1 MTQEFHISV
10 TPLGEDEYF
19 VRTEKVP
26 VGGLLAE
33 EIVEWPVQQWLAQA
47 RQLFRDPLID
57 LLDGKSNT
65 QVIIP
70 DQIMA
75 QSGEIASPNLVGL
88 GQEMYQ
94 ELFKDT
100 LRDSWNC
107 AQGIA
112 HNRGEILQLRLGV
125 KNRRLS
131 SLPWEVL
138 HAGDRPLATGT
149 DVVFSRY
156 QPNTCLPKSTRKVSS
171 GQPLKILMA
180 IAAPTDKESLQ
191 LEKEFEALQQEL
203 QKNSGETQIHL
214 DILRQPGR
222 EQLTQALEQ
231 GQYQV
236 FHYAGHS
243 NWGNF
248 GGEICLV
255 SNKTGLT
262 ESLSGRDLAGLLV
275 NNGIEMAVFN
285 SCRGA
290 YNHIASP
297 TDEGVEINLA
307 EALVKRG
314 IPGVLAMAERIPDE
328 VSLILTQ
335 LFYRNLNQGYPIDLS
350 LSRARQGLISAYG
363 SHQLYWALPVLYL
376 HEKFDAYLT
385 KTGTNITAEVQEMQS
400 DRQFFDQQ
408 FDQEVETNSIFASE
422 SNMMSSEDSTFVP
435 IDELEDADFQEYE
448 YIESWENEEDGF
460 NERVEDST
468 VITNLLNQL
477 TKNELS
483 KPLETKDIQQQETP
497 ENYQQQQRSIVQPEV
512 SEEVTKP
519 EEAVKSNARKNN
531 NSKLF
536 AMTPARVLAPLI
548 SVVLSLGSI
557 WVFNNRQSQVNA
569 QLPLPPD
576 PVISHGYNSVRSV
589 NYTTDAT
596 QEAEKIAIQQFN
608 QNDIKT
614 GKMALEKLLEQGALE
629 AAKKVIDAIPA
640 RYTDNSDVNFL
651 KGRLAWE
658 NFQEGN
664 QNSLDEAIS
673 YWEKAVAKSP
683 HIALYQ
689 NALGF
694 AYYTK
699 GDINTA
705 YAAWLKVLHLSGEIT
720 PETEKYRAVNYKKQ
734 QQNLSINKR
743 EALNAYAGLG
753 LVMMKS
759 AQGQEKHL
767 NQALKY
773 VQKVMTEAGKEF
785 HVQQLQKNWLWSPAA
800 RQDWDELL
808 NLRTNSKSNEYN
820 HSEELT

>member
-1 MTQEFHISV
+1 MTQEFHISI

-33 EIVEWPVQQWLAQA
+33 EIVEWPVREWLAQA

-57 LLDGKSNT
+57 LLEGKSHS
-65 QVIIP
+65 QVVVP

-75 QSGEIASPNLVGL
+75 RSGEIASPNLVGL
-88 GQEMYQ
+88 GQEMYR

-112 HNRGEILQLRLGV
+112 HNRGELLQLRLGV

-156 QPNTCLPKSTRKVSS
+156 QPNTCLPKSTRKLSS
-171 GQPLKILMA
+171 EQPLKILMA
-180 IAAPTDKESLQ
+180 IAAPTDKDSLQ
-191 LEKEFEALQQEL
+191 LEKEFEALQKEL
-203 QKNSGETQIHL
+203 QKNSGETKIYL

-243 NWGNF
+243 NWGAF

-275 NNGIEMAVFN
+275 NNGIQMAVFN

-290 YNHIASP
+290 YNHIVNP
-297 TDEGVEINLA
+297 TDEGAELNLA

-314 IPGVLAMAERIPDE
+314 VPGVLAMAERIPDE
-328 VSLILTQ
+328 VALILTQ

-376 HEKFDAYLT
+376 HEKFDGYLT
-385 KTGTNITAEVQEMQS
+385 KPGINIPSEVQEVQS
-400 DRQFFDQQ
+400 ERQFFDRE
-408 FDQEVETNSIFASE
+408 FDEEVEDEYEPNPAFATE
-422 SNMMSSEDSTFVP
+422 LNMMSFEDSTFVP
-435 IDELEDADFQEYE
+435 LEDLEKVDFEE
-448 YIESWENEEDGF
+448 YIVDDLENEEDDF
-460 NERVEDST
+460 NEQVEDSEA
-468 VITNLLNQL
+468 IANLLNKL
-477 TKNELS
+477 TEYDIS
-483 KPLETKDIQQQETP
+483 IPLELETQPQQEESISRSPTP
-497 ENYQQQQRSIVQPEV
+497 DRGMEQPEI
-512 SEEVTKP
+512 
-519 EEAVKSNARKNN
+519 VKANSGKNK
-531 NSKLF
+531 NSHFPLRTS
-536 AMTPARVLAPLI
+536 MVLAPLI
-548 SVVLSLGSI
+548 ALVLNFGGM

-569 QLPLPPD
+569 RLPLPPD
-576 PVISHGYNSVRSV
+576 PAIDHDYNKVRPV
-589 NYTTDAT
+589 NYSTNAT
-596 QEAEKIAIQQFN
+596 QETQTLAIQQFN
-608 QNDIKT
+608 QNEINA
-614 GKMALEKLLEQGALE
+614 GKMAVETLLEKGAFVE
-629 AAKKVIDAIPA
+629 AKNVIDAIPA
-640 RYTDNSDVNFL
+640 RYNANPDVNFL

-658 NFQEGN
+658 LFQQGN
-664 QNSLDEAIS
+664 QNSLDEAIN
-673 YWEKAVAKSP
+673 YWEKAVEQQP
-683 HIALYQ
+683 HIILYQ

-699 GDINTA
+699 GDIKTA
-705 YAAWLKVLHLSGEIT
+705 YEAWLKVLHLSGEIS
-720 PETEKYRAVNYKKQ
+720 PEIAPGFRPVSYTNY
-734 QQNLSINKR
+734 QQNLSVNKR
-743 EALNAYAGLG
+743 EALNAYAGIG

-759 AQGQEKHL
+759 AEFQQKHINL
-767 NQALKY
+767 ALKY
-773 VQKVMTEAGKEF
+773 VRKVMTEAGREF
-785 HVQQLQKNWLWSPAA
+785 HVGALQKNWLWSPKA
-800 RQDWDELL
+800 RQDWDLLL
-808 NLRTNSKSNEYN
+808 NLRSNNKSDKYKN
-820 HSEELT
+820 SEELS